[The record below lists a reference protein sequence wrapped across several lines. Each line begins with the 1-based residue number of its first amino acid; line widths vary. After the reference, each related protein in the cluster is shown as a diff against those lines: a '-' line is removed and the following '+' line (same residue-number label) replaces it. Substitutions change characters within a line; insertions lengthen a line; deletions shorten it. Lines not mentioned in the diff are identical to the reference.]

1 MRLRLRLP
9 LAALAAATA
18 GAWWFATERPLAV
31 AVAAVS
37 QNVPVTVF
45 GLGAVEARVLSRI
58 GFEVPGTLAEVL
70 ADHGDRVAAGTVLA
84 RLNPASQQARLSR
97 AEASLLSAEAS
108 VARAAL
114 AEARANHRAERTAL
128 AKHALLAPFDA
139 LVVARTREPGTALS
153 AAVLVVTHD
162 EKIFDRFDRLV
173 SLRDGRIEAGALSPP
188 GQPSR

>member
-1 MRLRLRLP
+1 MRLRLRLLLP

-18 GAWWFATERPLAV
+18 GAWWFAIERPLAV
-31 AVAAVS
+31 AAVS
-37 QNVPVTVF
+37 RNVPVTVF

-97 AEASLLSAEAS
+97 AKASLLSAEAS

-114 AEARANHRAERTAL
+114 AEARANHQAERTAL

>member
-1 MRLRLRLP
+1 MRLRLRLLLP

-58 GFEVPGTLAEVL
+58 GFEVPGTLVEVL

-97 AEASLLSAEAS
+97 A
-108 VARAAL
+108 AL
-114 AEARANHRAERTAL
+114 AEARANHQAERTAL

-162 EKIFDRFDRLV
+162 EKIFDRLV
-173 SLRDGRIEAGALSPP
+173 SLRDGRIEVGALSPP

>member
-1 MRLRLRLP
+1 VARAEAQLAQKRATAARRRELATRGAGSAEAAELAETE
-9 LAALAAATA
+9 AALAQADIGVNRADAA
-18 GAWWFATERPLAV
+18 
-31 AVAAVS
+31 
-37 QNVPVTVF
+37 
-45 GLGAVEARVLSRI
+45 
-58 GFEVPGTLAEVL
+58 
-70 ADHGDRVAAGTVLA
+70 
-84 RLNPASQQARLSR
+84 
-97 AEASLLSAEAS
+97 

-114 AEARANHRAERTAL
+114 AEARANHQAERTAL

-173 SLRDGRIEAGALSPP
+173 SLRDGRIEVGALSPP

>member
-1 MRLRLRLP
+1 MRLRLLLP
-9 LAALAAATA
+9 LAALAVATA
-18 GAWWFATERPLAV
+18 GAWWFAIERPLAV
-31 AVAAVS
+31 AAVS
-37 QNVPVTVF
+37 RNVPVTVF
-45 GLGAVEARVLSRI
+45 GLGAVEACVLSRI
-58 GFEVPGTLAEVL
+58 GFEVPGTLVEVL

-97 AEASLLSAEAS
+97 A
-108 VARAAL
+108 AL
-114 AEARANHRAERTAL
+114 AEARANHQAERTAL

-173 SLRDGRIEAGALSPP
+173 SLRDGRIEVGALSPP

>member
-1 MRLRLRLP
+1 MRLRLLLP

-18 GAWWFATERPLAV
+18 GAWWFATERPL

-97 AEASLLSAEAS
+97 A
-108 VARAAL
+108 AL
-114 AEARANHRAERTAL
+114 AEARANHQAERTAL

-173 SLRDGRIEAGALSPP
+173 SLRDGRIEVGALSPP

>member
-1 MRLRLRLP
+1 MRLRLLLP

-18 GAWWFATERPLAV
+18 GAWWFAIERPL

-58 GFEVPGTLAEVL
+58 GFEVPGTVAEVL

-97 AEASLLSAEAS
+97 A
-108 VARAAL
+108 AL
-114 AEARANHRAERTAL
+114 AEARANHQAERTAL

>member
-1 MRLRLRLP
+1 MRLRLLLP

-18 GAWWFATERPLAV
+18 GAWWFAIERPL

-97 AEASLLSAEAS
+97 AEASLLSADAA

-114 AEARANHRAERTAL
+114 AEARANHQAERTAL